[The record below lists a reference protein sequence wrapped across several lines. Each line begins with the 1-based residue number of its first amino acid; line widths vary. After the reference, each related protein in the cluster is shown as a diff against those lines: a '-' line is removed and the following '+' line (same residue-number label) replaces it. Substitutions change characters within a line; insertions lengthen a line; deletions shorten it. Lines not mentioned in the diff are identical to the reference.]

1 MNSDHLSLVRQYSR
15 RMVAEVLLNQAPISR
30 ADLARVTGLS
40 KQTMSQV
47 IGELEAGGWVRHA
60 GTSKGNV
67 GRSAVTYEIA
77 EDAAYSLG
85 IDLGGTK
92 VVAAYANL
100 LGQIVAEDTE
110 ATDARGGRHVLEQ
123 IHALAM
129 RLAASAGIETG
140 RIESIVL
147 GMPGVIDPRTGG
159 VTLVPNIDGLAD
171 LNVPALLGLLFG
183 QPVQVENDVNL
194 GMLGEAWQGSAQ
206 GCENAGFMALGTGV
220 GLGLIVN
227 GKLVRGATGAAG
239 EIAYLPLGGETA
251 TRAALDIGSFE
262 LEVGSVGIVRRYR
275 AKGHGQVATARD
287 VFQRLEQGDPAAE
300 AVIGETAHVVALAIT
315 ALQSIV
321 DLERIILGGSI
332 GVRSELVQRVRK
344 ALPAVLARPVHV
356 AASDLGSRASLV
368 GAVSS
373 AVHRLHNQRFGIAAL
388 PGDLS
393 LPNSHLA
400 KAAE

>member
-1 MNSDHLSLVRQYSR
+1 MNTDHLSLVRQYSR

-60 GTSKGNV
+60 GTSKGNI

-77 EDAAYSLG
+77 EDAAFSLG

-92 VVAAYANL
+92 VTAAYANL
-100 LGQIVAEDTE
+100 LGRIVAEDTE
-110 ATDARGGRHVLEQ
+110 PTDARGGRHVLEQ

-129 RLAASAGIETG
+129 RLAAAGGIETS
-140 RIESIVL
+140 RIESVVL

-239 EIAYLPLGGETA
+239 EIAYLPLGRETM
-251 TRAALDIGSFE
+251 TPAALDVGSFE
-262 LEVGSVGIVRRYR
+262 LEVGSAGIVRRYR
-275 AKGHGQVATARD
+275 AKGSAEVATVRE
-287 VFQRLEQGDPAAE
+287 VFQRLEQGEATAE
-300 AVIGETAHVVALAIT
+300 AAIEETAHVVALAVT
-315 ALQSIV
+315 ALQAIV

-332 GVRSELVQRVRK
+332 GVRPELVQRVRK
-344 ALPAVLARPVHV
+344 ALPAVLARPVQI

-393 LPNSHLA
+393 LPTSQLA

>member
-77 EDAAYSLG
+77 DDAAFSLG

-92 VVAAYANL
+92 VTAAYANL
-100 LGQIVAEDTE
+100 IGQIVAEDTE
-110 ATDARGGRHVLEQ
+110 PTDARGGRHVLEQ

-129 RLAASAGIETG
+129 RLAASAGIETR
-140 RIESIVL
+140 RIESVVL

-220 GLGLIVN
+220 GLGLIIN

-239 EIAYLPLGGETA
+239 EIAYLPLGGET
-251 TRAALDIGSFE
+251 TTKTALDVGSFE

-275 AKGHGQVATARD
+275 TKGRDEVATVRD
-287 VFQRLEQGDPAAE
+287 VFQRLEQGDPGAE
-300 AVIGETAHVVALAIT
+300 AAIDETAHVVALAIT
-315 ALQSIV
+315 ALQAIV

-332 GVRSELVQRVRK
+332 GVRPELVQRVRK
-344 ALPAVLARPVHV
+344 ALPTVLARPVHV
-356 AASDLGSRASLV
+356 TASDLGSRASLV

-393 LPNSHLA
+393 LPNAQLA